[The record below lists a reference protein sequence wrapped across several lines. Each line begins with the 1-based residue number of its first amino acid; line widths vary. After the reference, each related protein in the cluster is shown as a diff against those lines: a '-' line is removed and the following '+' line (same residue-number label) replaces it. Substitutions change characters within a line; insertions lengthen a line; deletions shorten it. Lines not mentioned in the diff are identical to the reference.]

1 MRSLSISL
9 KFFRCSA
16 PLLSSVFR
24 PYVERSQTVSVSLD
38 RAEVAASLGGTT
50 NLSRVESRRCHSRGT
65 SVRPAPWVAGRSRER
80 GTTPAEILHPRHVP
94 LSVWRRTSRRTSRR
108 LYRHGHP
115 GSLQACAGVSRTA
128 SDGLGRFWFA
138 RRAIRHQ

>member
-38 RAEVAASLGGTT
+38 RAEMAAPLGGTT
-50 NLSRVESRRCHSRGT
+50 NLSRVESRRRHSGGT
-65 SVRPAPWVAGRSRER
+65 PVRQTARSRRKSRER

-108 LYRHGHP
+108 LYRHGHS
-115 GSLQACAGVSRTA
+115 GS
-128 SDGLGRFWFA
+128 
-138 RRAIRHQ
+138 